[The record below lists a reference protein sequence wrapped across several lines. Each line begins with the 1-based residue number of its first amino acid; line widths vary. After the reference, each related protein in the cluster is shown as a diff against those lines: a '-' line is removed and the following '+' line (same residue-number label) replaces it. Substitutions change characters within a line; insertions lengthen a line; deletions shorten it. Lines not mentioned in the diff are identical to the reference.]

1 MLAPG
6 VGLTVK
12 QNSAPVL
19 AHVLLDVSK
28 GGVVSATGTNLMA
41 TMTRALQVMD
51 AIPGAA
57 CAPGR
62 DLVKILTLM
71 PAGDVRMTSAPN
83 NYLTIESLVPK
94 KKVSVKLL
102 GMSASDF
109 PDLDKVDLAACE
121 PVSLGVGALRE
132 LADAVLYAAAKDEH
146 RPHLGVVHI
155 EREDGTTLHAVTTDG
170 HRLCHAISGMP
181 FPTLK
186 PAGIGVPAR
195 SMQRLLSALPED
207 GEVALQVSAAHLVAV
222 CGPLRATLKLVT
234 DPFPA
239 WRNIIPTG
247 FTHTCTINRADVAL
261 LLARAETLTAAKTGS
276 TGFTFSAKGGGELA
290 VSVDNPDQGA
300 MTDSVAEGVAV
311 SGEEIRLLMNAEYI
325 DEAVQHLRGDRV
337 TFSTRGKTEVV
348 HLSAGD
354 ATDGGFRAIALV
366 MPMAS

>member
-12 QNSAPVL
+12 QNSAPAL
-19 AHVLLDVSK
+19 AHVLLDVGN
-28 GGVVSATGTNLMA
+28 GGIVSATGTNLMA
-41 TMTRALQVMD
+41 TMTRTMQTIQ

-62 DLVKILTLM
+62 DLAKILALM
-71 PAGDVRMTSAPN
+71 PAGDVRLTSASN
-83 NYLTIESLVPK
+83 NYLSIESLAPK
-94 KKVSVKLL
+94 KRVSVKLL

-109 PDLDKVDLAACE
+109 PDLDKVDASACA
-121 PVSLGVGALRE
+121 PVSLRVAALRE
-132 LADAVLYAAAKDEH
+132 LADAVLYAAGKDEH
-146 RPHLGVVHI
+146 RPHLGVMHI
-155 EREDGTTLHAVTTDG
+155 EREDDSMLHAVTTDG
-170 HRLCHAISGMP
+170 HRLCHAVSTTP
-181 FPTLK
+181 FPLLK

-207 GEVALQVSAAHLVAV
+207 GEVALQVSATHLVAV
-222 CGPLRATLKLVT
+222 CGPLRATLKLVR

-239 WRNIIPTG
+239 WRNIIPAG

-276 TGFTFSAKGGGELA
+276 TGFTFSAMGGGELA

-348 HLSAGD
+348 HLSTSEAG
-354 ATDGGFRAIALV
+354 DGGFRAIALV